1 MLFKVANELLDK
13 KQEQIL
19 PIHADAKELAGEFN
33 KYYIAKIKKIRQS
46 IPTNTI
52 VPECC
57 KRKFEGTL
65 LTNFSPTNES
75 EINSILKK
83 SGLKT
88 SAEDP
93 IPSKDL
99 KVTTG
104 NINQNVESI
113 D

>member
-33 KYYIAKIKKIRQS
+33 KYYIAKVKKIRQS
-46 IPTNTI
+46 ISTNTI

-65 LTNFSPTNES
+65 LTNFTPTNE
-75 EINSILKK
+75 K
-83 SGLKT
+83 SFEEGTFDGVKCSLI
-88 SAEDP
+88 AP
-93 IPSKDL
+93 L
-99 KVTTG
+99 L
-104 NINQNVESI
+104 
-113 D
+113 

>member
-1 MLFKVANELLDK
+1 MLFKVTNELLDK

-19 PIHADAKELAGEFN
+19 PIHADAKVLANVFN
-33 KYYIAKIKKIRQS
+33 KYYIDKIKKIRQS
-46 IPTNTI
+46 ILTNTI

-65 LTNFSPTNES
+65 LTKFRPTNES

-93 IPSKDL
+93 ISSKVL
-99 KVTTG
+99 K
-104 NINQNVESI
+104 
-113 D
+113 